1 MKIIICGLF
10 IALVLT
16 GTSYLA
22 LSDESSALSKIN
34 TGPNQGTASASL
46 TLEECYA
53 LALKQSETIAINAD
67 LIKESE
73 ARFLQAMSG
82 LLPHVTFSAS
92 ENKQD
97 VTSSTLGS
105 GSVRKFVFKQTLF
118 SGFKEFAAAGGSKFE
133 KNQRLNEKKRAEQ
146 LLFTDVSDSFYLLI
160 EQKEDLKVLETTE
173 TVLNERIKELKRRED
188 LGRSRRSEVVNAES
202 QLYGVEAEMELVKS
216 REAVAR
222 QLLEFLTGR
231 LINDL
236 VDSENILPSLNAE
249 DYYLSKVNM
258 RPDVQA
264 SNQAWEVAK
273 KEVAVAKAVF
283 FPTLNAEANYY
294 TYRTSAPTDSKWDA
308 ALKLDVPI
316 FEGTEHFGEVRQ
328 ARLKVH
334 EAGLSFGRAKRLAV
348 QDIGDSY
355 VKLQAAILR
364 NKALKKA
371 LDSSEMNYN
380 LQKEDYS
387 LNLVNNLDVLAS
399 IQALEEARRNF
410 IHSLYETKRLY
421 WQLMVATGE
430 IK

>member
-1 MKIIICGLF
+1 MKITNFCLIFIIMLNF
-10 IALVLT
+10 VP
-16 GTSYLA
+16 SLA
-22 LSDESSALSKIN
+22 SGEEISSIN
-34 TGPNQGTASASL
+34 TKGTPQDSSKAL

-97 VTSSTLGS
+97 VTSSSLGS

-118 SGFKEFAAAGGSKFE
+118 AGFKEFAAVSGSKFE

-160 EQKEDLKVLETTE
+160 EQKEDFKVLETTE
-173 TVLNERIKELKRRED
+173 TVLNERIKELKQRED

-202 QLYGVEAEMELVKS
+202 QLYGVQAEMELVKS
-216 REAVAR
+216 HEAVAR

-231 LINDL
+231 AVDKVI
-236 VDSENILPSLNAE
+236 DSENILPSLNTE
-249 DYYLSKVNM
+249 DYYISKTNM

-264 SNQAWEVAK
+264 ANQAGEVAK
-273 KEVAVAKAVF
+273 KEVAVARAVF
-283 FPTLNAEANYY
+283 FPTLSAEANYY
-294 TYRTSAPTDSKWDA
+294 TYRTSPPTDSNWDA
-308 ALKLDVPI
+308 ALKLDLPI
-316 FEGTEHFGEVRQ
+316 FQGTEHLGEVKQ
-328 ARLKVH
+328 AMLKAH
-334 EAGLSFGRAKRLAV
+334 EAGLSFSRTKRLAV
-348 QDIGDSY
+348 QDISDSY

-387 LNLVNNLDVLAS
+387 LNLVNNLDVLTS
-399 IQALEEARRNF
+399 IQLLEEARRNF

-421 WQLMVATGE
+421 GQLTVATGE